1 MGKFID
7 LTGKRFGKWTVLKRV
22 QNDKHRIPKFL
33 CKCDCGTLKEVLSF
47 TLRNGSST
55 NCGCYIYEKK
65 QKLIGQRFGRWTI
78 IKRVENNKYNQ
89 IRYLCQCD
97 CGNIRVVYL
106 GQLKSGRSKSCGCLS
121 TELKRKRANIHSK
134 SNTRIYHIF
143 KSMKVRCL
151 NPNYKAYK
159 YYGARGIRVC
169 DEWLDKENGFMNFY
183 NWAME
188 NGYRDDLT
196 IDRIDNNGNYEP
208 SNCRWVTMEIQA
220 NNIRTNIIIKYNN
233 EEHTLSEWSKIL
245 KLNYKTIFKR
255 YSDGFCLEDV
265 FYDGDFRRK
274 GERKR
279 INEKSNT

>member
-7 LTGKRFGKWTVLKRV
+7 LTGKRFGKWLVLKRV
-22 QNDKHRIPKFL
+22 ANSKNNSPKFL
-33 CKCDCGTLKEVLSF
+33 CKCDCGTIKEVLSF
-47 TLRNGSST
+47 TLRNGNST
-55 NCGCYIYEKK
+55 NCGCYIYEKNK
-65 QKLIGQRFGRWTI
+65 KLIGQKFGRWTI
-78 IKRVENNKYNQ
+78 IKRVENDKYNQ

-97 CGNIRVVYL
+97 CGNTNIVHL
-106 GQLKSGRSKSCGCLS
+106 GQLKSGHSKSCGCLS
-121 TELKRKRANIHSK
+121 NELKRKRANTHSK

-143 KSMKVRCL
+143 NSMKVRCL
-151 NPNYKAYK
+151 NSNYKAYK
-159 YYGARGIRVC
+159 YYGARGIKVC
-169 DEWLDKENGFMNFY
+169 DEWLDKENGFTNFY
-183 NWAME
+183 NWAIN
-188 NGYRDDLT
+188 NGYTEELT

-220 NNIRTNIIIKYNN
+220 NNVRTNIIIKYNN

-265 FYDGDFRRK
+265 FYNGDFRGK
-274 GERKR
+274 GKRKR